1 MPVITIREGQQTDSG
16 FGATLSIEGRNY
28 AIAISTP
35 LVSAADEAKWE
46 WYFEQWL
53 QHPTTGIA
61 TAAAVTESI
70 RDYGESLFD
79 QVFGDRRAF
88 ADYSRL
94 RDDLGTLRFEIEGS
108 NPEFQA
114 LHWEAL
120 RDRDLPRPLAVDCV
134 MVRKSTL
141 PTPVM
146 AAVNPSPT
154 LNLLMVT
161 ARPFKEDVAY
171 RVVSRPLIEAI
182 ANSQLP
188 VKIDLL
194 RPATFE
200 SLSKHLEEKGA
211 GHYHMIHFD
220 CHGALLPYAT
230 CERVMLGGNGLTFK
244 QRYGRNP
251 LAPYQGVKAFVVLES
266 DVDGEEDLVE
276 ATELAA
282 LLTGKRI
289 PVCMLNACQSGK
301 QLGSE
306 AAADQGE
313 DYRETSLGSRLMA
326 AGMQMVVAM
335 GYSVTVTAAKVM
347 MAAVYEQI
355 FNRKLLEDAVRLGRR
370 ELFNQKERQAY
381 YDYQIPLEDW
391 LLPVVYG
398 SQQVNLNLREFTPQE
413 EEAYFESLGRAF
425 QFTQPEYE
433 FVGRDLDI
441 LRIEKALARHNM
453 LLLQGM
459 GGTGKTTLL
468 NFLREWW
475 EKTHFADGEK
485 GEQIFYFGYDERA
498 WTLEQILFALGQR
511 LYDRFEMGRFQAMSQ
526 AAQVPKMV
534 ALLRGAG
541 HVLILDNL
549 ESVTGEPLAIPN
561 TLPQAEQVKLRDFL
575 KKLAGGKTRV
585 IFGSRCGEEWLKSAT
600 FQQNVYGLRGLD
612 QEARTLLAQR
622 ILARHVPQRVKAIES
637 DPEFTRLMK
646 VLAGYPLALEVVLP
660 NLKSQSPS
668 QVLDALQAADFD
680 LDSGSEDKT
689 KSILKCVEYSHSN
702 LSPDAQRLLI
712 CLAPFTGFIWRDE
725 IPNYA
730 SQLQKLEPFQDYD
743 FANFDAAIQEAINWG
758 LLEGM
763 DESNR
768 LLTIQ
773 PIFPYFLKTKL
784 ATLAE
789 ATRKALQEGF
799 KNHYQVLAN
808 SFNKLVGSKDAQAI
822 KAGNF
827 FCRVEYENLYYA
839 LQICLDN
846 QENIDIFFCLY
857 NYFEKINDIGSKLK
871 LSKFVVQEQKAYPPE
886 IRIGIRGYDVVIAM
900 DSLAYSYWQTKD
912 HKKAREIYQEVT
924 QLCLN
929 STGLSEWQVKGELG
943 VVYNQLGNLAQ
954 ELREYGEASQNYEKA
969 LEIYLE
975 LGSMG
980 FSNVVAIFQAD
991 TYHNLGV
998 AAEAM
1003 REYEEAKHNYQQAL
1017 SIYAENGN
1025 RYSQGSVYYQLGILS
1040 EKLTQYAEAQQNYQ
1054 EALAIFIEY
1063 EDRYRQA
1070 MTYQVLGSFAL
1081 KLKEFAKAQQ
1091 YNRNALAIK
1100 IELADRYSQAQAYY
1114 DLGRVAQELQ
1124 EYAEARQNYQQ
1135 SLSIY
1140 IEYEDRYSQADSYQQ
1155 LGMVAEELKEF
1166 SEAKINFLQALNIWF
1181 EFNDEFKLQTFSFTS
1196 LHRLYLATKDF
1207 DLLESI
1213 SKILEVLGVTVEEII
1228 QRIESN

>member
-28 AIAISTP
+28 AIAVSNPLISA
-35 LVSAADEAKWE
+35 VDEAKWE

-53 QHPTTGIA
+53 QYPMLDTTRA
-61 TAAAVTESI
+61 EQVAASI

-134 MVRKSTL
+134 MVRKSTQ

-146 AAVNPSPT
+146 AGVNPSPT

-220 CHGALLPYAT
+220 CHGALLPYTT
-230 CERVMLGGNGLTFK
+230 CEKVMLGGNLTFK

-306 AAADQGE
+306 AAADQGA

-355 FNRKLLEDAVRLGRR
+355 FNKKLLEDAVRLGRR
-370 ELFNQKERQAY
+370 ELFNQKERSAY
-381 YDYQIPLEDW
+381 FNYAIPLEDW

-398 SQQVNLNLREFTPQE
+398 TQQVNLNLREFTARE

-425 QFTQPEYE
+425 QFVQPEYE

-498 WTLEQILFALGQR
+498 WTLEQILFELGQR

-585 IFGSRCGEEWLKSAT
+585 IFGSRCGEDWLRLAT

-622 ILARHVPQRVKAIES
+622 ILARHVPQRVKAIEA

-660 NLKSQSPS
+660 NLKSQSTS

-712 CLAPFTGFIWRDE
+712 CLAPFTGFIYRPL

-730 SQLQKLEPFQDYD
+730 EELQKLEPFQDCD

-763 DESNR
+763 NEANR
-768 LLTIQ
+768 MLTIQ

-784 ATLAE
+784 ASLDE

-799 KNHYQVLAN
+799 KNHYQGGAVYYNQLM
-808 SFNKLVGSKDAQAI
+808 KSKDPQERQLGI
-822 KAGNF
+822 F
-827 FCRVEYENLYYA
+827 FCRLEYENLYNA
-839 LQICLDN
+839 LQTCLAN
-846 QENIDIFFCLY
+846 QERIDIFFCLDK
-857 NYFEKINDIGSKLK
+857 YFEVINDIQSNLK
-871 LSKFVVQEQKAYPPE
+871 LSKFVVQEQESYPLE
-886 IRIGIRGYDVVIAM
+886 IRTGTVGLEIASAM
-900 DSLAYSYWQTKD
+900 GRLANCYLQTNNYQ
-912 HKKAREIYQEVT
+912 KAREIYQEIVE
-924 QLCLN
+924 LCQDLKRLPE
-929 STGLSEWQVKGELG
+929 TQVKSELA
-943 VVYNQLGNLAQ
+943 VAYHQLGIVAQ
-954 ELREYGEASQNYEKA
+954 EFREYGEARQ
-969 LEIYLE
+969 
-975 LGSMG
+975 
-980 FSNVVAIFQAD
+980 
-991 TYHNLGV
+991 
-998 AAEAM
+998 
-1003 REYEEAKHNYQQAL
+1003 NYQQ
-1017 SIYAENGN
+1017 
-1025 RYSQGSVYYQLGILS
+1025 
-1040 EKLTQYAEAQQNYQ
+1040 
-1054 EALAIFIEY
+1054 
-1063 EDRYRQA
+1063 
-1070 MTYQVLGSFAL
+1070 
-1081 KLKEFAKAQQ
+1081 
-1091 YNRNALAIK
+1091 ALAIK
-1100 IELADRYSQAQAYY
+1100 IELGDRYFQAITYHQ
-1114 DLGRVAQELQ
+1114 LGTVAEEFR
-1124 EYAEARQNYQQ
+1124 EYGEARQNYQQ
-1135 SLSIY
+1135 ALAIKIEFGDRY
-1140 IEYEDRYSQADSYQQ
+1140 AQAGTYGQLGAVALELREYEESKLNYKQAIAIFEEFNDRYSQAISYLQ
-1155 LGMVAEELKEF
+1155 LGRVAEELREYE
-1166 SEAKINFLQALNIWF
+1166 EAKNNLLQALNIWH
-1181 EFNDEFKLQTFSFTS
+1181 EFKDEYSIKTFSIPS
-1196 LHRLYLATKDF
+1196 LSRLYQATQDDNLLQEISQISGITIEEVRQK
-1207 DLLESI
+1207 LES
-1213 SKILEVLGVTVEEII
+1213 T
-1228 QRIESN
+1228 